1 MTKYFFIIF
10 ASLAILTIQSCKQ
23 SSSIFKQND
32 KDNSSKFYSQGE
44 YEQYY
49 ITNSFKGKYQTH
61 SYPKYPGQII
71 VENQSNLICIR
82 YDSVPVCINQGDS
95 SYLSMFTSGL
105 VYGQLLPILSTARSI
120 EIEELTY
127 LKTKP
132 TQHRFKFTVFQP
144 NFMNPSV
151 FLLELTNTKADKNT
165 DFMSFMKDA
174 EVTYISK
181 TWLQI

>member
-10 ASLAILTIQSCKQ
+10 ASLTILIIQSCKQ

-32 KDNSSKFYSQGE
+32 KDNSSKFDTQGE
-44 YEQYY
+44 YEQNY
-49 ITNSFKGKYQTH
+49 ITNCFKGKYQTH

-71 VENQSNLICIR
+71 VEKQSDLICIR
-82 YDSVPVCINQGDS
+82 YDSISVCINRGDS

-105 VYGQLLPILSTARSI
+105 VYGQLLPILSTASNI
-120 EIEELTY
+120 ELEELTY

-165 DFMSFMKDA
+165 DFKTFTKDA
-174 EVTYISK
+174 EVTFISK
-181 TWLQI
+181 AWIQI